1 MMRDV
6 VKRGTATAAR
16 VLNREDVGGKT
27 GSTND
32 HRDAWFSGFG
42 GPYVT
47 TVWVGR
53 DDFRSLGYREY
64 GGKAALPIWISY
76 MQTALKDQPERLP
89 DPPAGMVKVSVSPSG
104 RLLPDGGGIV
114 EWVKAEDLQR
124 MEEESLVEPEIEA
137 QPAEESFDIF

>member
-1 MMRDV
+1 
-6 VKRGTATAAR
+6 
-16 VLNREDVGGKT
+16 VGGKT

-64 GGKAALPIWISY
+64 GGKAALPIWIAY
-76 MQTALKDQPERLP
+76 MKVALEGQPERNLG
-89 DPPAGMVKVSVSPSG
+89 PPPGMVQVSVGAGG
-104 RLLPDGGGIV
+104 RLLPAGSGGIQ
-114 EWVKAEDLQR
+114 EWVKVEDLERAQAY
-124 MEEESLVEPEIEA
+124 VEPEADPSA
-137 QPAEESFDIF
+137 QPDEEAFVIF